1 MIHLTQLKIGKTI
14 RNNFK
19 INKIKEMSIAAIK
32 GVRKSIKNSNFAPQ
46 NSRRKNK

>member
-19 INKIKEMSIAAIK
+19 INITKEMASGYYRLPIANTEIPGCLK
-32 GVRKSIKNSNFAPQ
+32 L
-46 NSRRKNK
+46 

>member
-19 INKIKEMSIAAIK
+19 IKKIKEMSIAAINDFEL
-32 GVRKSIKNSNFAPQ
+32 GICRNSMVP
-46 NSRRKNK
+46 